1 MSRVFEGSID
11 GRGRR
16 VAIAAS
22 RFNRLVTD
30 PLVTGAVEELRRHGV
45 AEADID
51 LAWVPGAFEL
61 PLAAERLAAS
71 GRYAAVVA
79 VGAVVRG
86 ATPHFDHIAGQAA
99 RPATRAPR
107 PPSAPW
113 RWPACWKRSTS
124 RTD

>member
-1 MSRVFEGSID
+1 MNLGHTYEGPID

-30 PLVTGAVEELRRHGV
+30 PLVAGAVSELRRHGV

-61 PLAAERLAAS
+61 PLAAERLAAT
-71 GRYAAVVA
+71 GRYAATA
-79 VGAVVRG
+79 EFGMAGAWQLALEWDGPAGRG
-86 ATPHFDHIAGQAA
+86 SVTFEGNVQ
-99 RPATRAPR
+99 
-107 PPSAPW
+107 
-113 RWPACWKRSTS
+113 
-124 RTD
+124 